1 MKKIFTLFMSG
12 VVAVSAMA
20 QTIDNPTSDAN
31 TIKNAFWSGQ
41 TQTVYIKAPANGKQI
56 ALKNF
61 TPNSTGSLHLVG
73 VPDENGLLPEISF
86 EITIPQSTEDSR
98 FSWTFENLRL
108 SSRYTTNWSAG
119 QSKYHFS
126 YKDSASHYM
135 DTLAFVNCEFNNIIR
150 GFWRAQNLSTKT
162 GNDGAGGYVDGGSIN
177 VIRVEGCTFHN
188 APQNNLF
195 TLFLMGQRV
204 SEMTFRNNTFYD
216 IPQLNGLVSF
226 NYMDSEALRE
236 DLNFTFENNTLAV
249 GSKSI
254 LFNFGSNIGQMSE
267 FHINNNFFLYPDFYN
282 EWSQSMGVDSTVV
295 NANFGNYGILK
306 AATLNTIEVK
316 KNVFYGYAPKVQD
329 SYNAEAGEEPTWSGD
344 STALTLDSLYMK
356 DVDMTWSTFTDAPN
370 GLFYIYNKEKVYTA
384 GVDGQPIGS
393 LLNYTTTEYKVVTLE
408 LKAEGSNSAILSAN
422 PEAKSYLAGDV
433 VRVSYNTR
441 GLSDF
446 LGWTVNGKDAGMD
459 NPIELTLNENTT
471 LVGKFQEH
479 DYLAVFD
486 FTNRGKDT
494 KDAPYYS
501 EVYKTDSALTIN
513 YRTWD
518 DVTSAYVDTVT
529 NAVYSRSD
537 KFSKPCIVVRTQNLY
552 NNQHPDYLYITAPA
566 LEAGAKI
573 TSGVGTDNFI
583 YSKTNIDVR
592 EIGASDWTNIG
603 SVTLNPDTVKYEITS
618 FHVNNPDL
626 FSDAE
631 DNPYE
636 ATKYFESNTW
646 HPVTADIPAQFAG
659 KAIEIRFIGDP
670 TSAPFMAADQ
680 YGNMKVQ
687 HANGVYDSEDPYTAK
702 KIEDG
707 SAYFAGKEYLY
718 LSAIEI
724 DGTLA
729 KVAAISEIAADGQ
742 NSGRMYDLLGRQV
755 NGAKAGLFIQNGKVV
770 MVR

>member
-12 VVAVSAMA
+12 MVAVSALA
-20 QTIDNPTSDAN
+20 QSKANPTSDAN
-31 TIKNAFWSGQ
+31 TIKNAFWSGSDQ
-41 TQTVYIKAPANGKQI
+41 VVYIKAPDNGSQI
-56 ALKNF
+56 ALKNL
-61 TPNSTGSLHLVG
+61 TPNNTGSLHFIG
-73 VPDENGLLPEISF
+73 VPDSLGHLPEISF
-86 EITIPQSTEDSR
+86 EITIPQSTEDNR
-98 FSWTFENLRL
+98 FSWTFENLRI
-108 SSRYTTNWSAG
+108 SSRYSATWASG
-119 QSKYHFS
+119 SSKYHFS

-150 GFWRAQNLSTKT
+150 GFWRAQNLPTKT

-177 VIRVEGCTFHN
+177 VVRVEGCTFHN
-188 APQNNLF
+188 APQNNMF
-195 TLFLMGQRV
+195 ALFLMGQRV

-216 IPQLNGLVSF
+216 IPLMNGLVTFS
-226 NYMDSEALRE
+226 YMDSDALRE
-236 DLNFTFENNTLAV
+236 DLNFTFENNTLVV
-249 GSKSI
+249 GAKSR
-254 LFNFGSNIGQMSE
+254 FFDFSNNIGQMSE
-267 FHINNNFFLYPDFYN
+267 FHINNNFFLFPDFYN
-282 EWSQSMGVDSTVV
+282 TWAQNMGVDTATV
-295 NANFGNYGILK
+295 NANFGNIGILR
-306 AATLNTIEVK
+306 AATANTIEA
-316 KNVFYGYAPKVQD
+316 KNNVLNGYIYGLEDYYDAK
-329 SYNAEAGEEPTWSGD
+329 AGEEPTWTSAPD
-344 STALTLDSLYMK
+344 SSSLTMA
-356 DVDMTWSTFTDAPN
+356 DVNMTWNTFTDAPN

-384 GVDGQPIGS
+384 GVDGCPIGDTT
-393 LLNYTTTEYKVVTLE
+393 NYTNVEYKVVTLDIQ
-408 LKAEGSNSAILSAN
+408 AEGSKSAILSAS
-422 PEAKSYLAGDV
+422 PSSASYLSGEV

-459 NPIELTLNENTT
+459 NPIELTLTENTV

-501 EVYKTDSALTIN
+501 EVFTTDSALQIN

-518 DVTSAYVDTVT
+518 VATSAYADTVT
-529 NAVYSRSD
+529 SAVYSRSD

-552 NNQHPDYLYITAPA
+552 NNQHPDYLYITVPA

-573 TSGVGTDNFI
+573 TSAIGTDNFI

-592 EIGASDWTNIG
+592 EVGAAEWTNIG
-603 SVTLNPDTVKYEITS
+603 SVQLNPDTVKYEITS
-618 FHVNNPDL
+618 FHVNNPTI
-626 FSDAE
+626 FTDASG
-631 DNPYE
+631 NPYE
-636 ATKYFESNTW
+636 ATNYFESNTW
-646 HPVTADIPAQFAG
+646 HPVSADIPAKFAG
-659 KAIEIRFIGDP
+659 KAIEIRFMGDA

-687 HANGVYDSEDPYTAK
+687 YANNVYDSEDPYTAK

-707 SAYFAGKEYLY
+707 TAYFSGKEYLY
-718 LSAIEI
+718 ISAIEI
-724 DGTLA
+724 DGKLSGA
-729 KVAAISEIAADGQ
+729 AAISEIASDGQ